1 MKKPISRRVLLG
13 AGLGV
18 LAGSSA
24 IIATNSPQQL
34 YSLSLANR
42 MDIKSRVAFQ
52 TVDEIIINRPV
63 GDVFSFVTNLQNS
76 DKISD
81 HLIDPKVLKHDQGLG
96 DHYSRK
102 LLIHGFENEQIVTVT
117 NYENQRLY
125 QTSTELFGVAVV
137 HTYSFQSDG
146 NGLTKIQLVK
156 QSLKRE
162 WADGF
167 YQPFVTHQL
176 IRPEHDGRHLITLKR
191 AVETA

>member
-1 MKKPISRRVLLG
+1 MKKLISRRVLLG
-13 AGLGV
+13 AGFGV

-24 IIATNSPQQL
+24 IIVINTPEQSHSMLPIK
-34 YSLSLANR
+34 R
-42 MDIKSRVAFQ
+42 MDIKSNVAFR
-52 TVDEIIINRPV
+52 TTDEITINRPV
-63 GDVFSFVTNLQNS
+63 GEVFSFVTDLQNS

-81 HLIDPKVLKHDQGLG
+81 HLVGAKVLRNQKGVG

-102 LLIHGFENEQIVTVT
+102 LLIHGFDNAQKVTVT
-117 NYENQRLY
+117 GYENERIF

-156 QSLKRE
+156 QSLKRG
-162 WADGF
+162 WVDGV

-176 IRPEHDGRHLITLKR
+176 TRQEHDGRHLITLKR
-191 AVETA
+191 AVEMV